1 MSIEIVRRRAGRRN
15 PGQALVTAAYIAVS
29 AYMVAKAVQWIW
41 LATVIAGTEIMEAAR
56 PALAFLTG

>member
-1 MSIEIVRRRAGRRN
+1 MRLEIVRRREDRRN
-15 PGQALVTAAYIAVS
+15 PGQSLVTAGYIAVS

-56 PALAFLTG
+56 PALAFLAG